1 MISLCTPV
9 YWSIRL
15 QEWVHS
21 LLPPLCD
28 RRWNYPGEGKYI
40 AYISKDLSDTEG
52 LHFKWYR
59 ETRFEEMRIKTML
72 VRVAAEG
79 RRDMAERIIE
89 YSENG
94 RINTKTHS
102 CHVAADTS
110 VSTCL

>member
-1 MISLCTPV
+1 
-9 YWSIRL
+9 
-15 QEWVHS
+15 
-21 LLPPLCD
+21 LLPLLCD
-28 RRWNYPGEGKYI
+28 RSWNYPGEIKYI
-40 AYISKDLSDTEG
+40 AYISKYLSDAEE
-52 LHFKWYR
+52 LNFKRYR
-59 ETRFEEMRIKTML
+59 ETRFEEMRIKIMQ

-79 RRDMAERIIE
+79 RRDVAERIIE